1 MPTRNADARWEG
13 SLSDGKGTMASASG
27 AIDGAYSFSSR
38 FEDGSGTN
46 PEELL
51 AAAHAGC
58 YSMALANELGKE
70 GHVPDRVETTA
81 KVHLEKEGED
91 FKIPKIELVITAVV
105 PDMDDSA
112 FQEIAKATSEGCPV
126 SKVLAGAEITLDA
139 TLESS

>member
-13 SLSDGKGTMASASG
+13 SLSDGKGTMRSASG

-70 GHVPDRVETTA
+70 GHVPDSVETTA
-81 KVHLEKEGED
+81 KVHLEKEGEG
-91 FKIPKIELVITAVV
+91 FKIPKVELVTNAVV
-105 PDMDDSA
+105 PGIDESA
-112 FQEIAKATSEGCPV
+112 FQEIAKATSEACPV
-126 SKVLAGAEITLDA
+126 SKVLAGADITLDA
-139 TLESS
+139 TLSGS

>member
-13 SLSDGKGTMASASG
+13 SLSDGKGTMRSASG
-27 AIDGAYSFSSR
+27 AVDGAFSASSR

-70 GHVPDRVETTA
+70 GHVPDSVETTA
-81 KVHLEKEGED
+81 KVHLEKGD
-91 FKIPKIELVITAVV
+91 GGFSIPRIDLVTTAVV
-105 PDMDDSA
+105 ADLDDAA
-112 FQEIAKATSEGCPV
+112 FQEIATATSQACPV

-139 TLESS
+139 TLSGT